1 MIHDTH
7 PITVHINGRPVCA
20 AVAARYSLS
29 DFIRERASL
38 TGTHVG
44 CGEGVCGSCTVLVN
58 GASARSCLVLA
69 VQVDGAQVT
78 TIEGLST
85 PGELSAVQTTLLEHS
100 AFQCGFCTSG
110 VVVLIEE
117 LLAEI
122 DDGARLTPEDIQDRL
137 AGVICRC
144 TGYAPIVAAATACI
158 ADRVKGMR

>member
-1 MIHDTH
+1 M
-7 PITVHINGRPVCA
+7 
-20 AVAARYSLS
+20 
-29 DFIRERASL
+29 
-38 TGTHVG
+38 
-44 CGEGVCGSCTVLVN
+44 
-58 GASARSCLVLA
+58 
-69 VQVDGAQVT
+69 QVDGAEIT
-78 TIEGLST
+78 TVEGLSAT
-85 PGELSAVQTTLLEHS
+85 GELSAVQTTLLEHG

-137 AGVICRC
+137 AGVLCRC